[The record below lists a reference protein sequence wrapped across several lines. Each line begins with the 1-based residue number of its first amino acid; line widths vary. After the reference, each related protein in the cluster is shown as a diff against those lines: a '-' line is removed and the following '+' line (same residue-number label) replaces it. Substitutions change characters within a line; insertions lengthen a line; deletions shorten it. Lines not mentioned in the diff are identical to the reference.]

1 MHCLIRKHEPCQGPP
16 RLLDN
21 NIIVELNV
29 ELIFVGL
36 GTSNKGTPLM

>member
-1 MHCLIRKHEPCQGPP
+1 MHCLIQEHEPCHGPP

-21 NIIVELNV
+21 DINVELNV
-29 ELIFVGL
+29 ELICVGL